1 MKQYLD
7 IVRNVLDKGE
17 WKGNRTGIRT
27 LTTFGEVFRHD
38 MADGFPLL
46 TTKKMAVK
54 SILVELEGFIK
65 GITSKTWYKDRGCK
79 IWNEWANPVAAKS
92 LFDKSE
98 PKGDVPYN
106 EENRKQ
112 AQELCDDLGPI
123 YGYQWRNFDSHYGKI
138 DFFQC
143 DWENCSNGIKG
154 GSDQLKHIIDTL
166 KTNPNDR
173 RMVCSAWNPNQEY
186 LMALPPCHFAWNV
199 VVIGD
204 RLNLVWHQR
213 SIDTG
218 RGLPYN
224 IASYGMLMLL
234 LCKESG
240 IKPGILMGTLAD
252 CHIYEDQISGLEEQ
266 LTRNPYP
273 LCNITVPD
281 FGNKFSIFDWTH
293 KDYVIE
299 NYVSHPKL
307 ELGKIAI

>member
-79 IWNEWANPVAAKS
+79 IWNEWANPVEVEKEYDFRAK
-92 LFDKSE
+92 LGWMGDK
-98 PKGDVPYN
+98 KD
-106 EENRKQ
+106 
-112 AQELCDDLGPI
+112 AQLDIDDLGPI
-123 YGYQWRNFDSHYGKI
+123 YGYQWRNFDSQYGEI
-138 DFFQC
+138 DFFPC
-143 DWENCSNGIKG
+143 DWADCSNGIKG
-154 GSDQLKHIIDTL
+154 GSDQLKRIVNTL

-186 LMALPPCHFAWNV
+186 MMALPPCHFAWNV

-204 RLNLVWHQR
+204 KLNLVWHQR

-252 CHIYEDQISGLEEQ
+252 CHIYEDQVSGLEEQ

-273 LCNITVPD
+273 LCNITIPD
-281 FGNKFSIFDWTH
+281 NLKSGEKYSIFDWTH
-293 KDYVIE
+293 QDYVIE
-299 NYVSHPKL
+299 NYTSHSKL
-307 ELGKIAI
+307 VLGSIAI